1 MSKKEKFNR
10 LKIDEADCRST
21 GFSLESGKTG
31 LSGEI
36 PFAKY
41 PRPQFKRDSFFN
53 LNGKWDCGVLVPFPL
68 GSEKAWSRDSRV
80 EHGNDKI
87 LGGNDSMSLSENNV
101 SLSGKNVSLSGRKVS
116 LSGLTRQSVEEF
128 SYYTTFTLP
137 ENFIKDHVLLNFG
150 AVDQIAKVYIDD
162 QFVGE
167 HEGGYTPFSFDI
179 TDFLVGR
186 NQSGTQN
193 QTAPQN
199 PVAPHKIRVD
209 VTDTLDHKYPYGKQK
224 KNRGGMWYT
233 PVSGIWQ
240 TVWLESLPE
249 KYIRAIK
256 ITPDLEGIVLEIDG
270 DEDEYAVEIKSRS
283 DGQVQTFKYK
293 QRQNPPRTND
303 SGQTQKLA
311 QQNPPLNPDEKSFY
325 IKVENPKLWSP
336 ESPELYDIIIQG
348 SQDKVQSYFALR
360 TVGIGRDENGY
371 HRLLLN
377 GKPYFFNGVLDQG
390 YWPQGIFLPNSE
402 RGWEKDIL
410 AMKKL
415 GFNTLRKHIKIEPA
429 GFYEACDRL
438 GMIVFQDFV
447 NNADYSFFHDTI
459 LPTVFGATSSFITGK
474 NKLFDD
480 RHFHKSE
487 ESRRIFKQTVTDT
500 IRHLYNFPCI
510 CYYTIF
516 NEGWGQFC
524 ADEMYDFVKERDSTR
539 IIDSTSGWFKQKK
552 TDVESDHIYFKKIK
566 IKKADKP
573 IVISEFGG
581 YSLKLEPNH
590 YFNKKQNYGYRF
602 FKNQSELEKSIH
614 ELYDRQIKPY
624 IKKGLCAAIYTQL
637 SDVEDE
643 TNGFLTYDRLPKLLN
658 QTDFLE

>member
-1 MSKKEKFNR
+1 MSKKEKFNK
-10 LKIDEADCRST
+10 LKIHDADCLSA
-21 GFSLESGKTG
+21 G
-31 LSGEI
+31 LSGDI

-53 LNGKWDCGVLVPFPL
+53 LNGKWDCGVVVPFPL
-68 GSEKAWSRDSRV
+68 E
-80 EHGNDKI
+80 
-87 LGGNDSMSLSENNV
+87 SENAQ
-101 SLSGKNVSLSGRKVS
+101 VS
-116 LSGLTRQSVEEF
+116 LSGLTRQSFEHF
-128 SYYTTFTLP
+128 SYYTSFTLP
-137 ENFIKDHVLLNFG
+137 EGFIKDRVFLNFG
-150 AVDQIAKVYIDD
+150 AVDQIATVYIDEKL
-162 QFVGE
+162 VGK
-167 HEGGYTPFSFDI
+167 HEGGYIPFSFDV
-179 TDFLVGR
+179 TDFLG
-186 NQSGTQN
+186 GAN
-193 QTAPQN
+193 QTGA
-199 PVAPHKIRVD
+199 HKIRVD
-209 VTDTLDHKYPYGKQK
+209 ITDTLNHKYPYGKQK

-240 TVWLESLPE
+240 TVWLESLPQ
-249 KYIRAIK
+249 KYISGIK
-256 ITPDLEGIVLEIDG
+256 ITPDLEGIALEIDG

-283 DGQVQTFKYK
+283 DGQIQTLKYT
-293 QRQNPPRTND
+293 RPQNNAHQNSPR
-303 SGQTQKLA
+303 
-311 QQNPPLNPDEKSFY
+311 NPNAKSFY
-325 IKVENPKLWSP
+325 IKIGNPKLWSP
-336 ESPELYDIIIQG
+336 ESPELYDISIQG

-360 TVGIGRDENGY
+360 TLGIGPDKDGY
-371 HRLLLN
+371 QRLLLN

-402 RGWEKDIL
+402 RGWEDDIL

-438 GMIVFQDFV
+438 GMVVFQDFV

-459 LPTVFGATSSFITGK
+459 LPTVFGATSPFITGK
-474 NKLFDD
+474 NKFFDD
-480 RHFHKSE
+480 RHFHQSAE
-487 ESRRIFKQTVTDT
+487 TRRIFKQTVTDT
-500 IRHLYNFPCI
+500 INHLYNFPCI

-552 TDVESDHIYFKKIK
+552 SDVESDHIYFKKIK

-581 YSLKLEPNH
+581 YSFKLEPNH

-602 FKNQSELEKSIH
+602 FKDQSELEKAIR
-614 ELYDRQIKPY
+614 ELYDTQIKPY

-643 TNGFLTYDRLPKLLN
+643 TNGFLTYDRIPKILN

>member
-1 MSKKEKFNR
+1 MSKKEKFNK
-10 LKIDEADCRST
+10 LKIDDDEMGGT
-21 GFSLESGKTG
+21 GECCSENL
-31 LSGEI
+31 

-53 LNGKWDCGVLVPFPL
+53 LNGKWECGVLVPFPL

-80 EHGNDKI
+80 EHGND
-87 LGGNDSMSLSENNV
+87 SMSLSD
-101 SLSGKNVSLSGRKVS
+101 RQVS
-116 LSGLTRQSVEEF
+116 LSGLTRQSFEHF
-128 SYYTTFTLP
+128 SYYTTFSLP
-137 ENFIKDHVLLNFG
+137 DGFIKDRVFLNFG
-150 AVDQIAKVYIDD
+150 AVDQIATVYIDEKL
-162 QFVGE
+162 VGK
-167 HEGGYTPFSFDI
+167 HEGGYIPFSFDI
-179 TDFLVGR
+179 TDFFVGA
-186 NQSGTQN
+186 N
-193 QTAPQN
+193 QTGT
-199 PVAPHKIRVD
+199 HKIWVD
-209 VTDTLDHKYPYGKQK
+209 ITDTLNHKYPYGKQK

-249 KYIRAIK
+249 KYIRGIK
-256 ITPDLEGIVLEIDG
+256 ITPDLEGIALEIDG
-270 DEDEYAVEIKSRS
+270 DENEYAVEIKSRT
-283 DGQVQTFKYK
+283 DGKIQTFKYT
-293 QRQNPPRTND
+293 QTQNHPRIND
-303 SGQTQKLA
+303 SEQTVNNA
-311 QQNPPLNPDEKSFY
+311 QQNSPRNPNAKFFY
-325 IKVENPKLWSP
+325 IKIENPKLWTP
-336 ESPELYDIIIQG
+336 ESPELYDISIQG

-360 TVGIGRDENGY
+360 TVGIGRDEEGY
-371 HRLLLN
+371 QRLLLN

-402 RGWEKDIL
+402 RGWEDDIL

-480 RHFHKSE
+480 RHFHQSAE
-487 ESRRIFKQTVTDT
+487 TRRIFKQTVTDT
-500 IRHLYNFPCI
+500 INHLYNFPCI

-552 TDVESDHIYFKKIK
+552 SDVESDHIYFKKIK

-581 YSLKLEPNH
+581 YSFKLEPNH

-602 FKNQSELEKSIH
+602 FKDQAELEKAIR
-614 ELYDRQIKPY
+614 ELYDTQIKPY

-643 TNGFLTYDRLPKLLN
+643 TNGFLTYDRIPKLLN

>member
-1 MSKKEKFNR
+1 MSEKEKFNR
-10 LKIDEADCRST
+10 LKIEDEGGEVVTGAAGAD
-21 GFSLESGKTG
+21 GAV
-31 LSGEI
+31 

-68 GSEKAWSRDSRV
+68 E
-80 EHGNDKI
+80 
-87 LGGNDSMSLSENNV
+87 SENAQL
-101 SLSGKNVSLSGRKVS
+101 SLA
-116 LSGLTRQSVEEF
+116 GLTRQSFEHF
-128 SYYTTFTLP
+128 SYYTTFSLP
-137 ENFIKDHVLLNFG
+137 DGFIKDRVLLNFG
-150 AVDQIAKVYIDD
+150 AVDQIATVYIDEKL
-162 QFVGE
+162 VGT

-179 TDFLVGR
+179 TDFFADDRAHGV
-186 NQSGTQN
+186 
-193 QTAPQN
+193 TAS
-199 PVAPHKIRVD
+199 HKIKVD
-209 VTDTLDHKYPYGKQK
+209 VIDRLDHKYPYGKQK

-240 TVWLESLPE
+240 TVWLESLPQ
-249 KYIRAIK
+249 KYIRGIK
-256 ITPDLEGIVLEIDG
+256 VTPDLEGITLEIDG

-283 DGQVQTFKYK
+283 DGKVQTLKYT
-293 QRQNPPRTND
+293 RQKNN
-303 SGQTQKLA
+303 A
-311 QQNPPLNPDEKSFY
+311 QQNSPRNPSDKSFY
-325 IKVENPKLWSP
+325 IKIQNPKLWSP
-336 ESPELYDIIIQG
+336 ESPELYDITIQG

-360 TVGIGRDENGY
+360 TVGIGRDEDGY
-371 HRLLLN
+371 QRLLLN

-402 RGWEKDIL
+402 QGWEDDIL

-459 LPTVFGATSSFITGK
+459 LPTVFGATSNFITGK

-480 RHFHKSE
+480 RHFHQSAE
-487 ESRRIFKQTVTDT
+487 TRRIFKQTVADT
-500 IRHLYNFPCI
+500 ISHLYNFPCI

-524 ADEMYDFVKERDSTR
+524 ADEMYDFVKELDSTR

-552 TDVESDHIYFKKIK
+552 SDVESDHIYFKKIK
-566 IKKADKP
+566 IKKTDRP

-581 YSLKLEPNH
+581 YSFKLEPNH

-602 FKNQSELEKSIH
+602 FKDQSELEKAIH
-614 ELYDRQIKPY
+614 ELYDTQIKPY
-624 IKKGLCAAIYTQL
+624 VKKGLCAAIYTQL

-643 TNGFLTYDRLPKLLN
+643 TNGFLTYDRLPKVGESFICSFRSLLAD
-658 QTDFLE
+658 QL

>member
-53 LNGKWDCGVLVPFPL
+53 LNGRWDCGVLVPFPL
-68 GSEKAWSRDSRV
+68 GSENAQ
-80 EHGNDKI
+80 
-87 LGGNDSMSLSENNV
+87 L
-101 SLSGKNVSLSGRKVS
+101 S
-116 LSGLTRQSVEEF
+116 LSGLTRQSLEQF
-128 SYYTTFTLP
+128 SYYTSFILP
-137 ENFIKDHVLLNFG
+137 DGFIKDRILLNFG
-150 AVDQIAKVYIDD
+150 AVDQIAAVYIDEKL
-162 QFVGE
+162 VGT
-167 HEGGYTPFSFDI
+167 HEGGYIPFSFDI
-179 TDFLVGR
+179 TDYLAQAR
-186 NQSGTQN
+186 E
-193 QTAPQN
+193 
-199 PVAPHKIRVD
+199 HKIRVD
-209 VTDTLDHKYPYGKQK
+209 ITDTLDHKFPYGKQK

-240 TVWLESLPE
+240 TVWLESLPQ
-249 KYIRAIK
+249 KYIRGIK
-256 ITPDLEGIVLEIDG
+256 ITPDLEGITLEIDG
-270 DEDEYAVEIKSRS
+270 DEDEYAVQIKSRS
-283 DGQVQTFKYK
+283 DEKVQTVKFT
-293 QRQNPPRTND
+293 RTENH
-303 SGQTQKLA
+303 T
-311 QQNPPLNPDEKSFY
+311 QQNSPLNPGEKSFY
-325 IKVENPKLWSP
+325 IKIQNPKLWSP
-336 ESPELYDIIIQG
+336 ESPELYDISIQG

-360 TVGIGRDENGY
+360 TVGIGCDDDGY
-371 HRLLLN
+371 QRLLLN

-402 RGWEKDIL
+402 QGWEDDIL

-438 GMIVFQDFV
+438 GMIIFQDFV

-459 LPTVFGATSSFITGK
+459 LPTVFGATSPFITGK

-480 RHFHKSE
+480 RHFHKSAE
-487 ESRRIFKQTVTDT
+487 TRHIFKQTVADT
-500 IRHLYNFPCI
+500 ISHLYNFPCI

-524 ADEMYDFVKERDSTR
+524 ADQMYDFVKERDSTR
-539 IIDSTSGWFKQKK
+539 IVDSTSGWFKQKK
-552 TDVESDHIYFKKIK
+552 SDVESDHIYFKKIK

-581 YSLKLEPNH
+581 YSFKLEPNH

-602 FKNQSELEKSIH
+602 FKDQSELEKAIH
-614 ELYDRQIKPY
+614 ELYDTQIKPY
-624 IKKGLCAAIYTQL
+624 VKKGLCAAIYTQL

-643 TNGFLTYDRLPKLLN
+643 TNGFLTYDRIAKISSS
-658 QTDFLE
+658 FEIKY

>member
-1 MSKKEKFNR
+1 MSKKEKFNK
-10 LKIDEADCRST
+10 LKIHDADCRIA
-21 GFSLESGKTG
+21 GVSLDSGKSE
-31 LSGEI
+31 LSDNI

-53 LNGKWDCGVLVPFPL
+53 LNGKWECGVLVPFPL
-68 GSEKAWSRDSRV
+68 GSE
-80 EHGNDKI
+80 N
-87 LGGNDSMSLSENNV
+87 SMSLSASNV
-101 SLSGKNVSLSGRKVS
+101 SLSDSI
-116 LSGLTRQSVEEF
+116 RQSLEEF
-128 SYYTTFTLP
+128 SYFTTFTLP
-137 ENFIKDHVLLNFG
+137 DNFIKDRVFLNFG

-162 QFVGE
+162 HFVGE

-179 TDFLVGR
+179 TDYLVGA
-186 NQSGTQN
+186 N
-193 QTAPQN
+193 QTGT
-199 PVAPHKIRVD
+199 HKIRVD
-209 VTDTLDHKYPYGKQK
+209 ITDTLDHKYPYGKQK

-240 TVWLESLPE
+240 TVWLESMPQ

-256 ITPDLEGIVLEIDG
+256 ITPDLEGIALEIDG
-270 DEDEYAVEIKSRS
+270 DDDEYAVEIKSRS
-283 DGQVQTFKYK
+283 DGKIQTFKCT
-293 QRQNPPRTND
+293 QTQNYPRIND
-303 SGQTQKLA
+303 SGQTQNIA
-311 QQNPPLNPDEKSFY
+311 QQNSTRNPSTKSFY

-336 ESPELYDIIIQG
+336 ESPELYDISIQG
-348 SQDKVQSYFALR
+348 SQDRIQSYFALR
-360 TVGIGRDENGY
+360 TLGISPDKDGY
-371 HRLLLN
+371 QRLLLN

-402 RGWEKDIL
+402 RGWEDDIL

-459 LPTVFGATSSFITGK
+459 LPTVFGATSPFITGK
-474 NKLFDD
+474 NKFFDD
-480 RHFHKSE
+480 RHFHKSTE
-487 ESRRIFKQTVTDT
+487 TRRIFKQTVTDT
-500 IRHLYNFPCI
+500 INHLYNFPCI

-552 TDVESDHIYFKKIK
+552 SDVESDHIYFKKIK

-602 FKNQSELEKSIH
+602 FKDQSELEKAIR
-614 ELYDRQIKPY
+614 ELYNTQIKPY

-643 TNGFLTYDRLPKLLN
+643 TNGFLTYDRIPKLLN

>member
-1 MSKKEKFNR
+1 MSKKEKFNK
-10 LKIDEADCRST
+10 LKIDDADCLSA
-21 GFSLESGKTG
+21 G
-31 LSGEI
+31 LSGDI

-53 LNGKWDCGVLVPFPL
+53 LNGKWDCGVVAPFPL
-68 GSEKAWSRDSRV
+68 ESDKAWRRDSRV

-87 LGGNDSMSLSENNV
+87 LGGNDSMSLSDGQV
-101 SLSGKNVSLSGRKVS
+101 SLSDGQMSLSDGQVSLSDGQVS
-116 LSGLTRQSVEEF
+116 LSGLTRQSLEHF
-128 SYYTTFTLP
+128 SYYTSFTLP
-137 ENFIKDHVLLNFG
+137 EGFIKDHVLLNFG

-162 QFVGE
+162 HFVGE

-179 TDFLVGR
+179 TDYLVGE
-186 NQSGTQN
+186 NKSS
-193 QTAPQN
+193 AQN
-199 PVAPHKIRVD
+199 PVGTHKILHKIRVD
-209 VTDTLDHKYPYGKQK
+209 ITDTLDHKYPYGKQK

-240 TVWLESLPE
+240 TVWLESLPQ
-249 KYIRAIK
+249 KYIRSIK
-256 ITPDLEGIVLEIDG
+256 ITPDLEGITLEIDG
-270 DEDEYAVEIKSRS
+270 DEDEYVVEIKSRS
-283 DGQVQTFKYK
+283 DGLVQTFKYT
-293 QRQNPPRTND
+293 RP
-303 SGQTQKLA
+303 
-311 QQNPPLNPDEKSFY
+311 QQ

-336 ESPELYDIIIQG
+336 ESPELYDISIQG

-360 TVGIGRDENGY
+360 TVGIGPDKDGY
-371 HRLLLN
+371 QRLLLN
-377 GKPYFFNGVLDQG
+377 NKPYFFNGVLDQG

-402 RGWEKDIL
+402 RGWEDDIL

-487 ESRRIFKQTVTDT
+487 ESRRIFKQTVDET
-500 IRHLYNFPCI
+500 ISHLYNFPCI

-539 IIDSTSGWFKQKK
+539 IIDSSSGWFKQKK
-552 TDVESDHIYFKKIK
+552 SDVESDHIYFKKIK

-602 FKNQSELEKSIH
+602 FKDQSELEKAIR

>member
-10 LKIDEADCRST
+10 LKIDDSNCQSA
-21 GFSLESGKTG
+21 G
-31 LSGEI
+31 LSGDI

-53 LNGKWDCGVLVPFPL
+53 LNGKWDCGVVVPFPL
-68 GSEKAWSRDSRV
+68 GSENAQ
-80 EHGNDKI
+80 
-87 LGGNDSMSLSENNV
+87 
-101 SLSGKNVSLSGRKVS
+101 VS
-116 LSGLTRQSVEEF
+116 LSGLTRQSLEQF

-137 ENFIKDHVLLNFG
+137 EGFIKDRVFLNFG
-150 AVDQIAKVYIDD
+150 AVDQIATVYIDEKL
-162 QFVGE
+162 VGT
-167 HEGGYTPFSFDI
+167 HEGGYIPFSFDI
-179 TDFLVGR
+179 TNYLAQAR
-186 NQSGTQN
+186 E
-193 QTAPQN
+193 
-199 PVAPHKIRVD
+199 HKIRVD
-209 VTDTLDHKYPYGKQK
+209 ITDTLDHKYPYGKQK

-249 KYIRAIK
+249 KYIRGIK
-256 ITPDLEGIVLEIDG
+256 ITPDLEGIALEING
-270 DEDEYAVEIKSRS
+270 DEDEYVVEIKSRS
-283 DGQVQTFKYK
+283 DAKIQTFKCT
-293 QRQNPPRTND
+293 QTQNHPRIND
-303 SGQTQKLA
+303 SGQTLNNV
-311 QQNPPLNPDEKSFY
+311 QQNSSRNPNAKSFY

-336 ESPELYDIIIQG
+336 ESPELYDISIQG

-360 TVGIGRDENGY
+360 TVGIGPDKDGY
-371 HRLLLN
+371 QRLLLN

-402 RGWEKDIL
+402 RGWEDDIL

-474 NKLFDD
+474 NKFFDD
-480 RHFHKSE
+480 RHFHQSAE
-487 ESRRIFKQTVTDT
+487 TRRIFKQTVTDT
-500 IRHLYNFPCI
+500 INHLYNFPCI

-552 TDVESDHIYFKKIK
+552 SDEESDHIYFKKIK

-581 YSLKLEPNH
+581 YSFKLEPNH

-602 FKNQSELEKSIH
+602 FKDQAELEKAIR
-614 ELYDRQIKPY
+614 ELYDTQIKPY

-643 TNGFLTYDRLPKLLN
+643 TNGFLTYDRVVKIEKLV
-658 QTDFLE
+658 

>member
-1 MSKKEKFNR
+1 MSKKEVFNK
-10 LKIDEADCRST
+10 LKIDDSDYLSA
-21 GFSLESGKTG
+21 G
-31 LSGEI
+31 LSGDI

-53 LNGKWDCGVLVPFPL
+53 LNGKWDCGVVVPFPL
-68 GSEKAWSRDSRV
+68 ESEKAWSRDSRV

-87 LGGNDSMSLSENNV
+87 LVGNDSMSLSD
-101 SLSGKNVSLSGRKVS
+101 RQVS
-116 LSGLTRQSVEEF
+116 LSGLTRQSLEQF
-128 SYYTTFTLP
+128 SYYTSFTLP
-137 ENFIKDHVLLNFG
+137 EGFIKDRVFLNFG
-150 AVDQIAKVYIDD
+150 AVDQIATVYIDEKL
-162 QFVGE
+162 VGK
-167 HEGGYTPFSFDI
+167 HEGGYIPFSFDI
-179 TDFLVGR
+179 TDFLVGA
-186 NQSGTQN
+186 N
-193 QTAPQN
+193 QTGA
-199 PVAPHKIRVD
+199 HKIRVD
-209 VTDTLDHKYPYGKQK
+209 ITDTLNHKYPYGKQK

-249 KYIRAIK
+249 KYIRGIK
-256 ITPDLEGIVLEIDG
+256 ITPDLEGIKLEIDG
-270 DEDEYAVEIKSRS
+270 DDDEYAVEIKSRS
-283 DGQVQTFKYK
+283 DGKIQTFKC
-293 QRQNPPRTND
+293 T
-303 SGQTQKLA
+303 QTQNNA
-311 QQNPPLNPDEKSFY
+311 QQNSPRNPNAKFFY
-325 IKVENPKLWSP
+325 IKIENPKLWTP
-336 ESPELYDIIIQG
+336 ESPELYDISIQG
-348 SQDKVQSYFALR
+348 SQDKIESYFALR
-360 TVGIGRDENGY
+360 TVGIGPDKDGY
-371 HRLLLN
+371 QRLLLN

-402 RGWEKDIL
+402 RGWEDDIL

-438 GMIVFQDFV
+438 GMVVFQDFV

-480 RHFHKSE
+480 RHFHKSAE
-487 ESRRIFKQTVTDT
+487 TRRIFKQTLTDT
-500 IRHLYNFPCI
+500 INHLYNFPCI

-552 TDVESDHIYFKKIK
+552 SDVESDHIYFKKIK

-581 YSLKLEPNH
+581 YSFKLEPNH

-602 FKNQSELEKSIH
+602 FKDLSELEKAIR
-614 ELYDRQIKPY
+614 ELYDTQIKPY

-643 TNGFLTYDRLPKLLN
+643 TNGFLTYDRIPKLLN

>member
-10 LKIDEADCRST
+10 LKIHDADYLSA
-21 GFSLESGKTG
+21 G
-31 LSGEI
+31 LSGDI

-53 LNGKWDCGVLVPFPL
+53 LNGRWDCGVVVPFPL
-68 GSEKAWSRDSRV
+68 GSEKAWGGDSRV

-87 LGGNDSMSLSENNV
+87 LVGNDSMSLSD
-101 SLSGKNVSLSGRKVS
+101 GQVS
-116 LSGLTRQSVEEF
+116 LSGLTRQSFEHF
-128 SYYTTFTLP
+128 SYYTTFSLP
-137 ENFIKDHVLLNFG
+137 NGFIKDRVFLNFG

-162 QFVGE
+162 HFVGE
-167 HEGGYTPFSFDI
+167 HEGGYIPFSFDI
-179 TDFLVGR
+179 TDFLVGANHR
-186 NQSGTQN
+186 V
-193 QTAPQN
+193 AQN
-199 PVAPHKIRVD
+199 PVGAQNTQHKIRVD
-209 VTDTLDHKYPYGKQK
+209 ITDTLDHKYPYGKQK

-240 TVWLESLPE
+240 TVWLESLSQ
-249 KYIRAIK
+249 KYIRGIK
-256 ITPDLEGIVLEIDG
+256 ITPDLEGIALEIDG
-270 DEDEYAVEIKSRS
+270 DDDEYAVEIKSRS
-283 DGQVQTFKYK
+283 DGQIQTLKYT
-293 QRQNPPRTND
+293 RPQNNAHQNSPR
-303 SGQTQKLA
+303 
-311 QQNPPLNPDEKSFY
+311 NPNAKSFY
-325 IKVENPKLWSP
+325 IKIENPKLWSP
-336 ESPELYDIIIQG
+336 ESPELYDISIQG
-348 SQDKVQSYFALR
+348 SQDKIESYFALR
-360 TVGIGRDENGY
+360 TVGIGRDEEGY
-371 HRLLLN
+371 QRLLLN

-402 RGWEKDIL
+402 RGWEDDIL

-459 LPTVFGATSSFITGK
+459 LPTVFGATSSFITCK
-474 NKLFDD
+474 NKFFDD
-480 RHFHKSE
+480 RHFHKAAE
-487 ESRRIFKQTVTDT
+487 TRRIFKQTVTDT
-500 IRHLYNFPCI
+500 INHLYNFPCI

-552 TDVESDHIYFKKIK
+552 SDVESDHIYFKKIK

-581 YSLKLEPNH
+581 YSFKLEPNH

-602 FKNQSELEKSIH
+602 FKDQSELEKAIH
-614 ELYDRQIKPY
+614 ELYDTQIKPY

-643 TNGFLTYDRLPKLLN
+643 TNGFLTYDRIPKLLN